1 MTAPI
6 VNLRGLLRGLQSH
19 EVKYLVSG
27 AMAMVFYG
35 YVRNT
40 EDLDLIVDPD
50 PQNLDRLADWL
61 TSAGARLRLNPM
73 SSFGERERAGMHRGA
88 KVSVLTSLGQVDVDQ
103 RLPGLA
109 EFSQLM
115 EQAELYETDGMQVP
129 VLDRETLIELKRSR
143 GSFLDRADIEAIQAI
158 AGRWD
163 DEEEDEGYS

>member
-1 MTAPI
+1 MIAPI
-6 VNLRGLLRGLQSH
+6 LNLRGLLRGLHSH
-19 EVKYLVSG
+19 EVRYLVSG

-50 PQNLDRLADWL
+50 PENLDRLADWL
-61 TSAGARLRLNPM
+61 TSAGATLRLNPM
-73 SSFGERERAGMHRGA
+73 STFGDRERTGLHRGA

-103 RLPGLA
+103 QLPGLP

-129 VLDRETLIELKRSR
+129 VVNRETLIELKRSR
-143 GSFLDRADIEAIQAI
+143 GSFLDRADIEAIERI
-158 AGRWD
+158 GGHW
-163 DEEEDEGYS
+163 EEDREEY